1 MHGTRQINGIIGIH
15 HKLEVHDNLPPRREE
30 REDNVPLRNACKCGL
45 NEFNVNSQ
53 FVGNVDFNRLS
64 SIARSTPSVTSDA
77 TNKKP

>member
-1 MHGTRQINGIIGIH
+1 MHGTRQINGIFGIQ
-15 HKLEVHDNLPPRREE
+15 HKLGVHDNLPPRREE
-30 REDNVPLRNACKCGL
+30 REDNVPLGSAFKCGL
-45 NEFNVNSQ
+45 NESNGNSQ